1 MASDADLDRIARS
14 LPGVTVGRYWDDD
27 RAYLMERVHGG
38 RGLAQRRS
46 PRRDEGT
53 VDPETGE
60 PYADLIVVHT
70 ATDQARSEALATFP
84 PEIVFTIPHFARSY
98 AVLARLSLISP
109 DQLESVLE
117 LAWESKQRQR

>member
-1 MASDADLDRIARS
+1 MATDADLDRIARA

-27 RAYLMERVHGG
+27 RAYLMERARGG

-53 VDPETGE
+53 VDPATSE
-60 PYADLIVVHT
+60 PFEDLIVVHT
-70 ATDQARSEALATFP
+70 ATDEARAEALASFP
-84 PEIVFTIPHFARSY
+84 SEIVFTIPHFARSY
-98 AVLARLSLISP
+98 AVLARRSLISA
-109 DQLESVLE
+109 DDLQSLLQ